1 MVQLPSR
8 AWLIVS
14 RWAGVANPA
23 AIADGIEEAAVA
35 GVAGVAAGQRVT
47 QTGLLV
53 WDATPWR
60 THGTGL

>member
-1 MVQLPSR
+1 M
-8 AWLIVS
+8 
-14 RWAGVANPA
+14 ANPA
-23 AIADGIEEAAVA
+23 AIADGVEEAAVA

-53 WDATPWR
+53 WDAAPWR